1 MNFVMKMVEQ
11 IMELFRKTKQRKRAV
26 SVIAALVLIVSTIAP
41 AASAFAVEENTASTQ
56 AYSEE
61 IAEEVEPEEN
71 DETVDNETGDDLLSV
86 DTEESEADIES
97 EEAGQEESA
106 DAGETSDDTADMD
119 DQAIEEAV
127 DETSEDAAYSTTARA
142 SEAAAGETAQ
152 ETAPVIE
159 PARLV
164 FEAENYTVYADFDES
179 AGFPEGVELKVK
191 EITREDDPEIYDQY
205 YQKALEQVQDKYD
218 ENTGLSFAKFYDISF
233 VHDGREIEP
242 SGEVKVRIEYKKTV
256 ETETTKAVEAIHFNK
271 EDEEKAEVIDA
282 EAEGTEKAVEAVEF
296 ESDQFSVYGI
306 VGTEMLTGDVIT
318 ADGSAYSISVSY
330 GLEAKIPEGA
340 QLKVS
345 EIGEESEGYAEYASD
360 AAMAIYG
367 EDDSVLPYLRLFD
380 ISIWSGEREIE
391 PAAPVQVK
399 ITLKDGSTKE
409 RENGAEFS
417 TVHFTETGARLIEND
432 VNSAVTFEA
441 DSFSVYAV
449 AYTYTV
455 DFFYEDAE
463 YHLDGGNAL
472 SLSGLFSELGI
483 ERDAAD
489 VVSADFSTPELVSVE
504 QKDNDWNLLSLK
516 PFLSAERL
524 TITFSDDEVIV
535 IYVTDAS
542 GLDKITC
549 KFGGVDV
556 TTTSPDSRYVLQV
569 SNKEHPEKLVER
581 TLNIRVE
588 LENSTN
594 PKVKIQVPAGFG
606 IISCSAKDGDSIPE
620 KIEKIKIDDEYKDFV
635 LGTNIGP
642 ATADTHIVGVKEGVT
657 KWADQAITG
666 HTDGSSTEQD
676 IPIYCGDI
684 EYTLLDGQHTLELNV
699 NLRIDY
705 DLLTHNSN
713 NEDMDPIII
722 TSSSDA
728 GQTSQELYVRAT
740 NIRAA
745 YLIRSGTG
753 LKGLQEAI
761 IAAPTPGEGRSAE
774 FGMSADEYNFHT
786 DYLGN
791 VSYFEEQTYTLTYPK
806 HVYYQ
811 DNSLIVKQMG
821 FNEGVPST
829 VNEGTKEIARGHLW
843 VTITEGANGGGTIK
857 VLMKNGSFRH
867 TYGELGP
874 IEASFTADMSYYE
887 IGGAFRE
894 YKDSQGGII
903 KNSDVYKEGD
913 TVTGIK
919 PGSENK
925 IVKLTLSSTMTR
937 NGKEF
942 DLTTLN
948 YWRSF
953 KAEGGKQV
961 LITPRNATRRD
972 INYDFNLDD
981 LEYWLGGFNVKPDS
995 DYGNCTWYLS
1005 NDTNMHITN
1014 LVLHGSNIRDL
1025 WIITNKRSIQIPTN
1039 GLSGSVDDG
1048 ISLLGSAVN
1057 ISGDVTNKIL
1067 PADEYIV
1074 GCLFT
1079 NDVSQAGYHTNHEF
1093 GGVSYWGEFENHQ
1106 EGNVSLYM
1114 LKDGTTKDDLDNA
1127 LKNGTLED
1135 LVYRGSVDNQL
1146 TQATDHTT
1154 IGWNDT
1160 GFGRTQTTVVNG
1172 DTGETK
1178 DNYYPYDKLHFQSV
1192 VESGFYTKSQ
1202 DMLVDP
1208 DIVINLPEGL
1218 SLDATSV
1225 IAKHETEGGAKVT
1238 VLLELVGNPT
1248 EKDVNGVKWTTYRFR
1263 RNEADAGKLVAIERI
1278 NGPKPKSDY
1287 MLSVSFDAVV
1297 NPNCTHQ
1304 TLSLKDIVMW
1314 DPGMSDGGKGAV
1326 TSGWWDTPVAVDR
1339 NNFIGNGSKYTVGA
1353 AGGDFTLKPLI
1364 GLNVDLSIRP
1374 EDETEFYQYN
1384 GLQSSIAPVVP
1395 GKTADLKLDY
1405 ISTSPTEYFDG
1416 TVIYLP
1422 IPKMGMDYSNYFENI
1437 DLQNPSG
1444 AESVPAA
1451 RKTFGFTADLKQEVE
1466 LKSDTTK
1473 WTTYYALDSISSN
1486 PDPHTVPEAGI
1497 EDTWEPVVQNGG
1509 NVVWKTADELGP
1521 GDLASVVMV
1530 KFVAQGPIETG
1541 KTGQMLMKLYIHDV
1555 DNTDGPAIGDT
1566 YDYWRSFEKSV
1577 TNSQDLTGNWNY
1589 TSVVAATPAMET
1601 VKGKMFV
1608 DLDMDGKM
1616 NGQDPAYSGRKYK
1629 IQLKGISDTNSFF
1642 SRELE
1647 LLEDGSFAYKGEKGP
1662 LYLRFGD
1669 YRITVTDQDD
1679 DFSFANTGFR
1689 DKVSDESNW
1698 FNNIFTEGTSGT
1710 WEFTVTNTG
1719 ANNTQA
1725 FKTHCLGIGLK
1736 SVVPVELIGL
1746 KSLTGRNLAQNEFLF
1761 TITEAEGHSGQ
1772 PMPEERRRTV
1782 TNAADGSFSFGTM
1795 SFSKIGKYQY
1805 VIKETHGNAAGVTYD
1820 EHEVPV
1826 TVDIKADD
1834 QGKLSAEVV
1843 YDNSRSEYP
1852 EDQAVTDKAKF
1863 TNVYT
1868 LRPAQINLTGKKTLR
1883 NRILSKDLFSFT
1895 LSADSNTPMPE
1906 NAQSEGG
1913 RKVVTA
1919 TNAANGAIDFGTIV
1933 FTKAGRYEYEII
1945 ELQSVSDPE
1954 LQEVI
1959 EFDTHVAKAI
1969 VTVSENTAT
1978 ASLQV
1983 SVYYDNTTSAFNAD
1997 KAVIDTAKF
2006 TNTAPKALPT
2016 LGGPGSLG
2024 FTFGGLVLIMLP
2036 ALLYGFVKRLRERR
2050 NI

>member
-1 MNFVMKMVEQ
+1 
-11 IMELFRKTKQRKRAV
+11 
-26 SVIAALVLIVSTIAP
+26 
-41 AASAFAVEENTASTQ
+41 
-56 AYSEE
+56 
-61 IAEEVEPEEN
+61 
-71 DETVDNETGDDLLSV
+71 
-86 DTEESEADIES
+86 
-97 EEAGQEESA
+97 
-106 DAGETSDDTADMD
+106 
-119 DQAIEEAV
+119 
-127 DETSEDAAYSTTARA
+127 
-142 SEAAAGETAQ
+142 
-152 ETAPVIE
+152 
-159 PARLV
+159 
-164 FEAENYTVYADFDES
+164 
-179 AGFPEGVELKVK
+179 
-191 EITREDDPEIYDQY
+191 
-205 YQKALEQVQDKYD
+205 
-218 ENTGLSFAKFYDISF
+218 
-233 VHDGREIEP
+233 
-242 SGEVKVRIEYKKTV
+242 
-256 ETETTKAVEAIHFNK
+256 
-271 EDEEKAEVIDA
+271 
-282 EAEGTEKAVEAVEF
+282 
-296 ESDQFSVYGI
+296 
-306 VGTEMLTGDVIT
+306 
-318 ADGSAYSISVSY
+318 
-330 GLEAKIPEGA
+330 
-340 QLKVS
+340 
-345 EIGEESEGYAEYASD
+345 
-360 AAMAIYG
+360 
-367 EDDSVLPYLRLFD
+367 
-380 ISIWSGEREIE
+380 
-391 PAAPVQVK
+391 
-399 ITLKDGSTKE
+399 
-409 RENGAEFS
+409 
-417 TVHFTETGARLIEND
+417 
-432 VNSAVTFEA
+432 
-441 DSFSVYAV
+441 
-449 AYTYTV
+449 
-455 DFFYEDAE
+455 
-463 YHLDGGNAL
+463 
-472 SLSGLFSELGI
+472 
-483 ERDAAD
+483 
-489 VVSADFSTPELVSVE
+489 
-504 QKDNDWNLLSLK
+504 
-516 PFLSAERL
+516 
-524 TITFSDDEVIV
+524 
-535 IYVTDAS
+535 
-542 GLDKITC
+542 
-549 KFGGVDV
+549 
-556 TTTSPDSRYVLQV
+556 
-569 SNKEHPEKLVER
+569 
-581 TLNIRVE
+581 
-588 LENSTN
+588 
-594 PKVKIQVPAGFG
+594 
-606 IISCSAKDGDSIPE
+606 
-620 KIEKIKIDDEYKDFV
+620 
-635 LGTNIGP
+635 
-642 ATADTHIVGVKEGVT
+642 
-657 KWADQAITG
+657 
-666 HTDGSSTEQD
+666 
-676 IPIYCGDI
+676 
-684 EYTLLDGQHTLELNV
+684 
-699 NLRIDY
+699 
-705 DLLTHNSN
+705 
-713 NEDMDPIII
+713 
-722 TSSSDA
+722 
-728 GQTSQELYVRAT
+728 
-740 NIRAA
+740 
-745 YLIRSGTG
+745 
-753 LKGLQEAI
+753 
-761 IAAPTPGEGRSAE
+761 
-774 FGMSADEYNFHT
+774 
-786 DYLGN
+786 
-791 VSYFEEQTYTLTYPK
+791 
-806 HVYYQ
+806 
-811 DNSLIVKQMG
+811 
-821 FNEGVPST
+821 
-829 VNEGTKEIARGHLW
+829 
-843 VTITEGANGGGTIK
+843 
-857 VLMKNGSFRH
+857 MKNGSFRH
-867 TYGELGP
+867 TWGGLGP

-972 INYDFNLDD
+972 INSDFNLDD

-1014 LVLHGSNIRDL
+1014 LVLHGSNIRDIY
-1025 WIITNKRSIQIPTN
+1025 IITNKNKEGIHIQTT
-1039 GLSGSVDDG
+1039 GLSGSVDNG
-1048 ISLLGSAVN
+1048 ISIFGRRGD
-1057 ISGDVTNKIL
+1057 IFGDVMNEYL
-1067 PADEYIV
+1067 PDDEYIV

-1079 NDVSQAGYHTNHEF
+1079 NDVSQAGYHTQYEI

-1127 LKNGTLED
+1127 LKNGTLEN

-1172 DTGETK
+1172 DTGATK
-1178 DNYYPYDKLHFQSV
+1178 DVYYPYDKLHFQSV
-1192 VESGFYTKSQ
+1192 VQSGYYTKSQ

-1225 IAKHETEGGAKVT
+1225 IAKDESKGGAT

-1248 EKDVNGVKWTTYRFR
+1248 EKDVNGVRWTTYRFR
-1263 RNEADAGKLVAIERI
+1263 RNEADAGKLVATERI
-1278 NGPKPKSDY
+1278 TDSTPEFSDY
-1287 MLSVSFDAVV
+1287 KLSVSFDAVV
-1297 NPNCTHQ
+1297 NPNCTNQ
-1304 TLSLKDIVMW
+1304 NLSLKDILMW

-1326 TSGWWDTPVAVDR
+1326 TSGWWETPVAVDR
-1339 NNFIGNGSKYTVGA
+1339 NNFIGNGNKYTVGA
-1353 AGGDFTLKPLI
+1353 GGGDFTLKPLI

-1374 EDETEFYQYN
+1374 VDETEFYQYN

-1422 IPKMGMDYSNYFENI
+1422 IPKKGMDYSNYFENI

-1486 PDPHTVPEAGI
+1486 PDPHIVPAAGI

-1601 VKGKMFV
+1601 VKGQMFV
-1608 DLDMDGKM
+1608 DLNMEGKM
-1616 NGQDPAYSGRKYK
+1616 NDQDLAYSGRKYK

-1647 LLEDGSFAYKGEKGP
+1647 LLEDGSFAYKGEEGP

-1679 DFSFANTGFR
+1679 DFSFANTGSR

-1710 WEFTVTNTG
+1710 WEFKVTNTG
-1719 ANNTQA
+1719 ASHDQA

-1761 TITEAEGHSGQ
+1761 TITEAEDHSGQ

-1795 SFSKIGKYQY
+1795 SFSKTGKYQY
-1805 VIKETHGNAAGVTYD
+1805 VITETHGNAAGVTYD

-1826 TVDIKADD
+1826 TVDIKADN

-1843 YDNSRSEYP
+1843 YDNSGSEYA

-1933 FTKAGRYEYEII
+1933 FTKAGRYEYEIK

-1983 SVYYDNTTSAFNAD
+1983 SVYYDNTTSEFNAD
-1997 KAVIDTAKF
+1997 KAVINTAKF

-2016 LGGPGSLG
+2016 LGGPGSFG

>member
-1 MNFVMKMVEQ
+1 MKQ
-11 IMELFRKTKQRKRAV
+11 F
-26 SVIAALVLIVSTIAP
+26 
-41 AASAFAVEENTASTQ
+41 
-56 AYSEE
+56 
-61 IAEEVEPEEN
+61 
-71 DETVDNETGDDLLSV
+71 
-86 DTEESEADIES
+86 
-97 EEAGQEESA
+97 
-106 DAGETSDDTADMD
+106 TS
-119 DQAIEEAV
+119 
-127 DETSEDAAYSTTARA
+127 
-142 SEAAAGETAQ
+142 
-152 ETAPVIE
+152 
-159 PARLV
+159 
-164 FEAENYTVYADFDES
+164 
-179 AGFPEGVELKVK
+179 
-191 EITREDDPEIYDQY
+191 
-205 YQKALEQVQDKYD
+205 
-218 ENTGLSFAKFYDISF
+218 
-233 VHDGREIEP
+233 
-242 SGEVKVRIEYKKTV
+242 
-256 ETETTKAVEAIHFNK
+256 
-271 EDEEKAEVIDA
+271 EKAEVIDA

-594 PKVKIQVPAGFG
+594 HKVKIQVPAGFG
-606 IISCSAKDGDSIPE
+606 IISCSAKDGDIIPE

-705 DLLTHNSN
+705 DLLTHNAN
-713 NEDMDPIII
+713 DEDMDPIII
-722 TSSSDA
+722 TSSSDE
-728 GQTSQELYVRAT
+728 GETSQELYVRAT

-745 YLIRSGTG
+745 YLIRTGGG

-761 IAAPTPGEGRSAE
+761 IAAPTPGEGRSEE

-786 DYLGN
+786 DYLGS
-791 VSYFEEQTYTLTYPK
+791 VSYFEEQTYTLTYPE

-821 FNEGVPST
+821 FDEGVTST
-829 VNEGTKEIARGHLW
+829 VNEGPKEIARGHLW
-843 VTITEGANGGGTIK
+843 VTITEGENGGGTIE

-867 TYGELGP
+867 TWGGLGP

-903 KNSDVYKEGD
+903 KNSDVYKNGD

-937 NGKEF
+937 NGKTF

-1014 LVLHGSNIRDL
+1014 LVLHGSNIRD
-1025 WIITNKRSIQIPTN
+1025 IYIFTNKRLEPIHIQTT
-1039 GLSGSVDDG
+1039 GLSGSVDNG
-1048 ISLLGSAVN
+1048 ISIFGRGGN
-1057 ISGDVTNKIL
+1057 ISGDVMNEYL
-1067 PADEYIV
+1067 PDDEYIV

-1079 NDVSQAGYHTNHEF
+1079 NDVSQAGYHTQYEI

-1114 LKDGTTKDDLDNA
+1114 LKDGTTKEKLDEA
-1127 LKNGTLED
+1127 LENGTLED

-1160 GFGRTQTTVVNG
+1160 GFGRTETTVVNG
-1172 DTGETK
+1172 DTGATK
-1178 DNYYPYDKLHFQSV
+1178 DVYYPYDKLHFQSV
-1192 VESGFYTKSQ
+1192 VQSGYYTKSQ

-1218 SLDATSV
+1218 SLNATSV
-1225 IAKHETEGGAKVT
+1225 IAKDEDSGET

-1248 EKDVNGVKWTTYRFR
+1248 EKVVNGVIWTTYRFR
-1263 RNEADAGKLVAIERI
+1263 RNEADAGKLVATERI
-1278 NGPKPKSDY
+1278 TNSTPEFPEYK
-1287 MLSVSFDAVV
+1287 LSVSFDAVV
-1297 NPNCTHQ
+1297 NPNCTNQ
-1304 TLSLKDIVMW
+1304 NLSLKDIVMW

-1353 AGGDFTLKPLI
+1353 GGGDFTLKPLI

-1405 ISTSPTEYFDG
+1405 ISNPESNNAYLEG

-1422 IPKMGMDYSNYFENI
+1422 IPKKGKDYSNYFENI

-1444 AESVPAA
+1444 AESDPAA
-1451 RKTFGFTADLKQEVE
+1451 RKTFGFTADLMQEVE

-1486 PDPHTVPEAGI
+1486 PDPHTVPAAGTD
-1497 EDTWEPVVQNGG
+1497 DTWEPVVQNGE
-1509 NVVWKTADELGP
+1509 NVAWKTADDLGP
-1521 GDLASVVMV
+1521 GDLAKVVMV
-1530 KFVAQGPIETG
+1530 KFVVDQDETINSG
-1541 KTGQMLMKLYIHDV
+1541 NTGQMLMKLYIHDV
-1555 DNTDGPAIGDT
+1555 ESPDGPAIGDT
-1566 YDYWRSFEKSV
+1566 YDYWRSYEKSV
-1577 TNSQDLTGNWNY
+1577 TKSDKTGNWNY

-1601 VKGKMFV
+1601 VKGQMFV
-1608 DLDMDGKM
+1608 DLNMEGKM
-1616 NGQDPAYSGRKYK
+1616 NDQDPAYSGRKYK

-1647 LLEDGSFAYKGEKGP
+1647 LSEDGSFAYKGEEGP

-1679 DFSFANTGFR
+1679 DFSFANTGSR

-1795 SFSKIGKYQY
+1795 SFSKTGKYQY

-1826 TVDIKADD
+1826 TVDIKADN

-1843 YDNSRSEYP
+1843 YDNSRSEYA

-1906 NAQSEGG
+1906 NAQSEGD

-1919 TNAANGAIDFGTIV
+1919 TNAANGDIDFGTIV
-1933 FTKAGRYEYEII
+1933 FTKAGRYEYEIK

-1983 SVYYDNTTSAFNAD
+1983 SVYYDNKTSEFNAD

-2006 TNTAPKALPT
+2006 TNTAPKALPS